1 MNVQTAVQQQLGFW
15 HGILDGILAD
25 CGPDVLNKNL
35 PGATIGSIAS
45 AYAHIVFAED
55 GIVHGM
61 IQGKPTLYESQN
73 WGSKIG
79 VANPGNMMTL
89 DWAKGVKMDLS
100 AFSPYVKAVYAA
112 TDAFLAGLSDADL
125 QRKVQS
131 PAGEQTVEWAL
142 VTILATHLPGHA
154 GEIAAL
160 KGVQGLKGL
169 PF

>member
-15 HGILDGILAD
+15 HGILDGMVAE
-25 CGPDVLNKNL
+25 CGPDVFNKNL

-45 AYAHIVFAED
+45 TYAHIVFAED
-55 GIVHGM
+55 AIVHGM
-61 IQGKPTLYESQN
+61 IQGKPTLCESQN

-79 VANPGNMMTL
+79 VANPGNTMTL
-89 DWAKGVKMDLS
+89 DWAKGVKMDLPS
-100 AFSPYVKAVYAA
+100 FQQYAKAVYAS
-112 TDAFLAGLSDADL
+112 TDAFLAAVTDADL
-125 QRKVQS
+125 QRKVQG

-142 VTILATHLPGHA
+142 ATILATHLPSHA